1 MRTFEARCL
10 AAGDPSRAPQVDWLL
25 WQLGEQRKDAI
36 PPHHRTLTTCY

>member
-1 MRTFEARCL
+1 MRTFEARFP
-10 AAGDPSRAPQVDWLL
+10 GGRRPSRAPQVDWLL